1 MKLPVN
7 KNKKKIICIRNNN
20 IFKIFSLMIII
31 IFSMHI
37 YILPSLSAVTV
48 EEQAGKKIKSAT
60 ETGDDEFERKTPARR
75 GYAGGAEE
83 KDPRLACLLSLIIPG
98 GGQIYLKK
106 DLKGIAVFSI
116 TAIGYSAAGY
126 YLYKAVTGDATGA
139 EKKSK
144 IVLSG
149 LFFLLGIIFHVIGV
163 VEAYNDAIEINEKKY
178 YFGGYSKDPY
188 IAKLEKQ

>member
-7 KNKKKIICIRNNN
+7 KNKKKIICIRNN
-20 IFKIFSLMIII
+20 KIFSMMIII
-31 IFSMHI
+31 IFSMHV

-48 EEQAGKKIKSAT
+48 EEQAGKKIKSTT
-60 ETGDDEFERKTPARR
+60 EAGEDEFERKTPARR
-75 GYAGGAEE
+75 GYSGGAEE

-178 YFGGYSKDPY
+178 YFGGYSKEPY